1 MLDFLRNLLNSD
13 FMPHGACYLW
23 KPGVLWLNVIADSAI
38 TLSYYLIPGILL
50 YFVRKRR
57 DLPFNWMFVMFGVF
71 ILGCGT
77 THLMGVW
84 TVWHGTYYLAG
95 VIKAI
100 TAGTSVA
107 TAALLVPLVPKAL
120 SLPSSRDLEAANREL
135 ERQIAE
141 RKRVEAA
148 LRESEDRFRTFMDH
162 SPAITFIKD
171 EQGRYVYINK
181 KFEDVS
187 QARKADIEGKTDFEF
202 WPTQAARSLAD
213 KDLLVLSSGQPTE
226 NVEEVPT
233 PDGILHSWLVVKFP
247 VTESS
252 GRQLVGGVAIDI
264 SERKQAEKA
273 LGASEQRFRA
283 VAESANDAIISA
295 NEQGNI
301 IHWNRAAVQTFGYSP
316 AEALGQP
323 LTFIM
328 PERFHAA
335 HQEGFKRYLST
346 GEPHVVG
353 KTVELTGRRKDGTE
367 FPLELSLASW
377 KAEGES
383 FFTGVI
389 RDITERKRAEAKF
402 RGLLEAAPD
411 AMVVVNR
418 EGKIVLVNAQVE
430 ELFGYQREELLGR
443 EIEMLVP
450 ERFRGKHP
458 GHRTSFFAEPRV
470 RPMGAGVELYGLR
483 KDGREFP
490 VEISLSPLETEQGIL
505 VTSAIRDITQ
515 RKRAENSLRESEQRF
530 RLVVDSV
537 TDYGILMLDPDG
549 RVISWNSGAERV
561 TGYRAEEIIGQH
573 FSRFYPPEDME
584 RGKPQYELQVAEA
597 EGRFEDEGW
606 RVRKDGSRFWANVIF
621 TAMRDDGGQLR
632 GFSKVTRDFTERKHS
647 EQALR
652 DKTVK
657 LEDANLA
664 KDVFLASMSHELR
677 TPLNAILGFTGT
689 LLMRLPGSLTEE
701 QSRQLQIVQSSGK
714 HLLSLINDLLDLA
727 KIEAGKV
734 SLNSEAVVCR
744 SLVEEVCTTL
754 QPLAEKKGLRFI
766 VNVPN
771 GALVLMTDRR
781 ALSQILLNLANNAI
795 KFTEQGEVR
804 IAVDRRSDNDRAFA
818 AIRVEDTGVGIRS
831 DDQRKLFQAFSQAGD
846 TRESLHTG
854 AGLGLHLSRKLAELL
869 GGQLNFESE
878 FGKGSAFTLLLPVS
892 EEEQV
897 SHAQAH
903 GR

>member
-141 RKRVEAA
+141 RKRVEEA

-430 ELFGYQREELLGR
+430 KLFGYQREELLGR

-458 GHRTSFFAEPRV
+458 GPRTSFFAEPRV

-537 TDYGILMLDPDG
+537 TDYGILMLDTDG
-549 RVISWNSGAERV
+549 RIVSWNSGAECV
-561 TGYRAEEIIGQH
+561 TGYRADEIIAHPRGAAAGDAAAAFDAAIELVDLLCDLRLHSFLEPRQIH
-573 FSRFYPPEDME
+573 FPFLHVHPRLQALAHGPHPFAGVDGKIGDQLEYRKGRE
-584 RGKPQYELQVAEA
+584 RYLRTKILRQRATGESGTAVDHHRTTAADPGAAYKIELQRRVLVLADFVE
-597 EGRFEDEGW
+597 RDEQ
-606 RVRKDGSRFWANVIF
+606 RHAVRLF
-621 TAMRDDGGQLR
+621 
-632 GFSKVTRDFTERKHS
+632 
-647 EQALR
+647 
-652 DKTVK
+652 
-657 LEDANLA
+657 
-664 KDVFLASMSHELR
+664 
-677 TPLNAILGFTGT
+677 
-689 LLMRLPGSLTEE
+689 
-701 QSRQLQIVQSSGK
+701 QIVALHVRGTAA
-714 HLLSLINDLLDLA
+714 LLRVVAQYADLELA
-727 KIEAGKV
+727 V
-734 SLNSEAVVCR
+734 S
-744 SLVEEVCTTL
+744 
-754 QPLAEKKGLRFI
+754 
-766 VNVPN
+766 
-771 GALVLMTDRR
+771 
-781 ALSQILLNLANNAI
+781 
-795 KFTEQGEVR
+795 
-804 IAVDRRSDNDRAFA
+804 VDRRCVAFL
-818 AIRVEDTGVGIRS
+818 S
-831 DDQRKLFQAFSQAGD
+831 DDGCFV
-846 TRESLHTG
+846 HV
-854 AGLGLHLSRKLAELL
+854 GLALD
-869 GGQLNFESE
+869 
-878 FGKGSAFTLLLPVS
+878 
-892 EEEQV
+892 
-897 SHAQAH
+897 
-903 GR
+903 